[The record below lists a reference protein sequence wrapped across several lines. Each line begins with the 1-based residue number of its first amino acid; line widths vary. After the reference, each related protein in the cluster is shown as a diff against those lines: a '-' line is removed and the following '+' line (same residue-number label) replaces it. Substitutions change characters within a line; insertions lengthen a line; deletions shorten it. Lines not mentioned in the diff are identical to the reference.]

1 MSGAGASQISGGLG
15 RATLEA
21 CCETAKWNVAP
32 HAGPNKVSRRSRGYG
47 GSGQVPDSA
56 CTGFCGSGSPQQYRD
71 DLGTVIQGIET
82 A

>member
-1 MSGAGASQISGGLG
+1 M
-15 RATLEA
+15 
-21 CCETAKWNVAP
+21 
-32 HAGPNKVSRRSRGYG
+32 SRRSRGYG